1 MRYTCSKCFF
11 MCGNTPRDSQWLA
24 LTECVFSPR
33 VDKFMDREGR
43 RPRIL
48 VAKMGQDG
56 HDRGAKVIATG
67 FADIGFDVDIGPLF
81 QVGLS
86 SPRAF
91 PMHPFCLEC
100 VLGPRAVAVPCPM
113 PCLHTDP
120 AGGGAA
126 GRGCRRALCRGE
138 HARRGPQNP
147 GA

>member
-1 MRYTCSKCFF
+1 
-11 MCGNTPRDSQWLA
+11 
-24 LTECVFSPR
+24 
-33 VDKFMDREGR
+33 MDREGR

-86 SPRAF
+86 STWSVPGASLV
-91 PMHPFCLEC
+91 PGMCAHPQ
-100 VLGPRAVAVPCPM
+100 AVPCP

-126 GRGCRRALCRGE
+126 GGGCRRALCRGE
-138 HARRGPQNP
+138 HARRGAQNA